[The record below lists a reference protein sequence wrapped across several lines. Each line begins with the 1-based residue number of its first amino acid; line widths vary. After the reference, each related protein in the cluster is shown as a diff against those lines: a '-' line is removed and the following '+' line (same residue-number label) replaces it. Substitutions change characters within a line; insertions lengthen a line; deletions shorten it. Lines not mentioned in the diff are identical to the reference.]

1 MGKITRRVMMMGAV
15 AGAGAAAFAFWPA
28 PRLAFDTQGVPEGF
42 RRLADQGGGVTVA
55 LTGVSVLPRQDPLS
69 AADLCALTF
78 KGADTGAGVL
88 AIAVFS
94 DYFCPYCRVLDA
106 EVEEIAAKDSRIAL
120 VRHEVPLLGR
130 PSQMAARAAIAAAR
144 QGVGAPFRRRLLRTS
159 FVPNPAYLRG
169 IAEEEGLDPEML
181 IEDLDHPETDDVLTQ
196 SRRVFRAFGF
206 PGTPGLVVGRTLVAG
221 VISPRALRALI
232 ALELEGRGPCS

>member
-1 MGKITRRVMMMGAV
+1 MGAV
-15 AGAGAAAFAFWPA
+15 AGAGVAAYALWPA
-28 PRLAFDTQGVPEGF
+28 PRLVFDTQGVPDGF
-42 RRLADQGGGVTVA
+42 RRLVGQGGGITAA
-55 LTGVSVLPRQDPLS
+55 LAGVNLLPPQDPLG
-69 AADLCALTF
+69 ADDLCALTF
-78 KGADTGAGVL
+78 KGADMGTGVL

-106 EVEEIAAKDSRIAL
+106 EVEEMAAQDSRITL

-181 IEDLDHPETDDVLTQ
+181 IEDLNHPDTDHVLTQ

-206 PGTPGLVVGRTLVAG
+206 SGTPGLVVGRTLVAG
-221 VISPRALRALI
+221 VISPRELRALI
-232 ALELEGRGPCS
+232 ELERARPDPCG